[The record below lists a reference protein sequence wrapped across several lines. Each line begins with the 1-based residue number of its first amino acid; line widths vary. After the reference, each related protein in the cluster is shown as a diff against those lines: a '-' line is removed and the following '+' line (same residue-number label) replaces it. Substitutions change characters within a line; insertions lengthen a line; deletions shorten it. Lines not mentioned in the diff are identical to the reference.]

1 MPGAAKGLF
10 IVASR
15 NCKLPESRE
24 KEKVKKLGETG
35 QEGLTLLHRSFACT
49 DFSVEYSPM
58 MFNSSSLP
66 TRGDDGIYD
75 LLFLQKHQEIL

>member
-1 MPGAAKGLF
+1 MPGAAKGLL
-10 IVASR
+10 IMASR
-15 NCKLPESRE
+15 NCKLPERRE
-24 KEKVKKLGETG
+24 KEKVKKLGDTG
-35 QEGLTLLHRSFACT
+35 EEGLTLLHRSFACT

>member
-1 MPGAAKGLF
+1 
-10 IVASR
+10 VASR

-24 KEKVKKLGETG
+24 KEKVKKLGDTG
-35 QEGLTLLHRSFACT
+35 EEGLTLPPPRSFACT